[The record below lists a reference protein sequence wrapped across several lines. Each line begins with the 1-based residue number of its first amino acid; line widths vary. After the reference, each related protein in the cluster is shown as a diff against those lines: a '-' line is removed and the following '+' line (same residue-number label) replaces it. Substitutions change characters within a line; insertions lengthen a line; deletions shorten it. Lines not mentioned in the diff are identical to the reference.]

1 MYLFFI
7 RHFNDI
13 DHMTPIVWKMKKD
26 NYPVAV
32 YCINPK
38 YDIES
43 DYRLRFLKE
52 LGVTV
57 DYIYNGFNYK
67 SGWLHRTLRFLFQW
81 IFNLNKRLG
90 PNRNGSG
97 LHPATIVGWL
107 TEKIG
112 FQIYRLTR
120 RFYYGSNWAR
130 DVITTSKA
138 KALCFDHI
146 KPKLYVLDVLLR
158 AAKELSI
165 PTLAL
170 PHGIY
175 LYTNE
180 IIKIQSKPMERT
192 DKFNRFD
199 YVLVPNELRKEV
211 LSKAGVQ
218 ADKIIVLGSARYCS
232 EWMTQNNKIIPYR
245 IKPHKSPAEKLKVVF
260 MASKPQCRMNISR
273 MKDTLSILSRLSHM
287 EVIVKP
293 HTRIGEAGPIY
304 EGLQLPIAT
313 DVLSAELCEWA
324 DVALV
329 VASSIVTEVLV
340 RGKPTLYL
348 KYLHE
353 NTTLLEELNACWII
367 HNETE
372 LENALQQLISRKA
385 TMPYAAEDVDKFL
398 LENIF
403 GGRNE
408 KDVLAGYEHF
418 IVNCTVGQSRM
429 IS

>member
-32 YCINPK
+32 YCINPR
-38 YDIES
+38 YDIEG
-43 DYRLRFLKE
+43 DYRLLFLRE

-57 DYIYNGFNYK
+57 DHIYNNFDQK
-67 SGWLHRTLRFLFQW
+67 SGWLHRMLRFLFLW
-81 IFNLNKRLG
+81 VLSLNKKLD
-90 PNRNGSG
+90 PNRQDARPKLS
-97 LHPATIVGWL
+97 AIVGWL

-112 FQIYRLTR
+112 FQVYRLTR

-130 DVITTSKA
+130 HVIATSKA
-138 KALCFDHI
+138 QALCFDHI
-146 KPKLYVLDVLLR
+146 KPQLYVLDVLLK

-180 IIKIQSKPMERT
+180 FVKIRSKPMERS

-199 YVLVPNELRKEV
+199 YVIVQNQLRKDV
-211 LSKAGVQ
+211 LSKAGVH
-218 ADKIIVLGSARYCS
+218 ADKIIVLGSARYCM
-232 EWMTQNNKIIPYR
+232 EWMTQNNKIIPHR
-245 IKPHKSPAEKLKVVF
+245 MKPNQSPSGKLKVVF
-260 MASKPQCRMNISR
+260 MTSKPQCRMNISR
-273 MKDTLSILSRLSHM
+273 MKDTLSILSSLSDM
-287 EVIVKP
+287 EVMIKP
-293 HTRIGEAGPIY
+293 HTRIGEEGPIFKD
-304 EGLQLPIAT
+304 LRLPIAS

-324 DVALV
+324 DVVLV
-329 VASSIVTEVLV
+329 VASSIITEVLV

-353 NTTLLEELNACWII
+353 NTTLFEELNACWII
-367 HNETE
+367 NNETE
-372 LENALQQLISRKA
+372 LKNALQQLKTHKA
-385 TMPYAAEDVDKFL
+385 AVPYAAKDVDTFL

-408 KDVLAGYEHF
+408 KDVLADYEKF
-418 IVNCTVGQSRM
+418 IVTR
-429 IS
+429 

>member
-38 YDIES
+38 YDIEG
-43 DYRLRFLKE
+43 DYRLRFLRE
-52 LGVTV
+52 SGVTV
-57 DYIYNGFNYK
+57 DYIYNNFDQNLGR
-67 SGWLHRTLRFLFQW
+67 LHHMMRFLFLW
-81 IFNLNKRLG
+81 ILKLNKRLDPERQG
-90 PNRNGSG
+90 SRPNR
-97 LHPATIVGWL
+97 AAFIEWL

-120 RFYYGSNWAR
+120 KFFYDSNWAR
-130 DVITTSKA
+130 HVITTSGA
-138 KALCFDHI
+138 QALCFDHI
-146 KPKLYVLDVLLR
+146 KPKLYVLDVLLKT
-158 AAKELSI
+158 AKELSI

-180 IIKIQSKPMERT
+180 FVKIRSKPMERP

-199 YVLVPNELRKEV
+199 YVIVQNQLRKEG
-211 LSKAGVQ
+211 LAKAGVR
-218 ADKIIVLGSARYCS
+218 ADKIIVLGSARYCA
-232 EWMTQNNKIIPYR
+232 EWMAQNNRIIPYR
-245 IKPHKSPAEKLKVVF
+245 LKAYKRHSEKLKVVF
-260 MASKPQCRMNISR
+260 MTSKPQCRMDINR
-273 MKDTLSILSRLSHM
+273 MKDTFSILASLSDM
-287 EVIVKP
+287 EVMIKP
-293 HTRIGEAGPIY
+293 HTRIGE
-304 EGLQLPIAT
+304 EGLIFKDLRLPVVS

-324 DVALV
+324 DVVLV
-329 VASSIVTEVLV
+329 VASSIITEVLV
-340 RGKPTLYL
+340 RGKPALYL

-353 NTTLLEELNACWII
+353 NTTLFEELNACWII

-372 LENALQQLISRKA
+372 LENALRLLQSRKA
-385 TMPYAAEDVDKFL
+385 AVPYSAKDVDNFL

-408 KDVLAGYEHF
+408 KDVLADYEKF
-418 IVNCTVGQSRM
+418 IVNCSVN
-429 IS
+429 

>member
-26 NYPVAV
+26 DYPVAV

-38 YDIES
+38 YDIEG

-57 DYIYNGFNYK
+57 DYLYK
-67 SGWLHRTLRFLFQW
+67 NFDQKLGWSHGLLRFLFLR
-81 IFNLNKRLG
+81 ILNLNNKLD
-90 PNRNGSG
+90 PNRKGHASN
-97 LHPATIVGWL
+97 LLAIVRWFL
-107 TEKIG
+107 EKSG

-120 RFYYGSNWAR
+120 RLFYDPNWAR
-130 DVITTSKA
+130 HVITTSKA
-138 KALCFDHI
+138 QALCFDHI
-146 KPKLYVLDVLLR
+146 KPKLYVLDALLK

-180 IIKIQSKPMERT
+180 FVKIRPKPMERS

-199 YVLVPNELRKEV
+199 YIIVQNQLRKEV
-211 LSKAGVQ
+211 LSKAGVHS
-218 ADKIIVLGSARYCS
+218 DKIMVLGSARYCG
-232 EWMTQNNKIIPYR
+232 EWMKQNKKILPYR
-245 IKPHKSPAEKLKVVF
+245 LTPNKSQNKKLKVVF
-260 MASKPQCRMNISR
+260 MTSKPQCRMDISR
-273 MKDTLSILSRLSHM
+273 MKDTLAMLSDLKSI
-287 EVIVKP
+287 EVMIKP
-293 HTRIGEAGPIY
+293 HTRIGEEGPIFKD
-304 EGLQLPIAT
+304 LRLPIAS
-313 DVLSAELCEWA
+313 DILSAELCEWA
-324 DVALV
+324 DVVLV
-329 VASSIVTEVLV
+329 VASSIITEVLV
-340 RGKPTLYL
+340 RGKPALYL

-353 NTTLLEELNACWII
+353 NTMRFEELNACWII
-367 HNETE
+367 HDETE
-372 LENALQQLISRKA
+372 LKNALRLLQSRKA
-385 TMPYAAEDVDKFL
+385 AVPYAAQDVDKFV

-408 KDVLAGYEHF
+408 KDVLGDYEKF
-418 IVNCTVGQSRM
+418 IVNCSVD
-429 IS
+429 